1 MASNTAPVTE
11 VIEHE
16 QNGLLVDFF
25 DTEQLLERIAGVLE
39 NPADYETI
47 RHCAGQTI
55 IERFDLKGTSINC
68 FYHGVYECNLLKL
81 INTNFSKL
89 NY

>member
-39 NPADYETI
+39 NPADYEAI
-47 RHCAGQTI
+47 RHCARQTI
-55 IERFDLKGTSINC
+55 IKRFDL
-68 FYHGVYECNLLKL
+68 
-81 INTNFSKL
+81 NTICL
-89 NY
+89 PAMVDYLTTPAQQ

>member
-25 DTEQLLERIAGVLE
+25 DTEQLVERIAGVLE

-55 IERFDLKGTSINC
+55 IERFDL
-68 FYHGVYECNLLKL
+68 
-81 INTNFSKL
+81 NTICL
-89 NY
+89 PAMVDYLTTPAQQ